1 MRLFQQITKLKG
13 DFETSRPVA
22 LSCPRQGSEHSLEAG
37 EGAGQIE
44 ETKRWAARLH
54 LHLTSTF
61 YLFYIFG
68 LHNI

>member
-37 EGAGQIE
+37 EGAGQVE
-44 ETKRWAARLH
+44 ETKR
-54 LHLTSTF
+54 
-61 YLFYIFG
+61 
-68 LHNI
+68 